1 MSRHDVYVDDNF
13 YLDADERRH
22 LGSFETLEAAVA
34 ACRELVETWLRA
46 TRKAGMRPEALLNQY
61 YNFGPDPF
69 VRTTD
74 PHDQRP
80 FRHGPTLKRVRRNSA
95 VRAPCNPPQEI
106 SMPVLAATWVIF
118 TRALRLSLRQP
129 MWVLIGLMQPILY
142 LVLFGPLLQTV
153 AKTSGFQ
160 GDAWQVFV
168 PGLLVQLGIFGGLFV
183 GFGIIAEWRAG
194 VIDRQMVTPAS
205 RVALITGRT
214 LRDVLVIVVQAIVLT
229 VCAWLF
235 GLRVP
240 PLALLAGLV
249 LVALLGAAFSFIS
262 NAIGIATKSEDALAP
277 LVNALALPILLLSGI
292 LLPMSLA
299 PVWLQIVSDFDPFKH
314 IVNALRAVFRDDF
327 ADPIVGIGGVL
338 ALILVI
344 LGAWIGA
351 RVLRAQTR

>member
-1 MSRHDVYVDDNF
+1 MQF
-13 YLDADERRH
+13 
-22 LGSFETLEAAVA
+22 F
-34 ACRELVETWLRA
+34 
-46 TRKAGMRPEALLNQY
+46 
-61 YNFGPDPF
+61 
-69 VRTTD
+69 
-74 PHDQRP
+74 
-80 FRHGPTLKRVRRNSA
+80 
-95 VRAPCNPPQEI
+95 
-106 SMPVLAATWVIF
+106 AATWVIF

-153 AKTSGFQ
+153 AKNSGFQ

-194 VIDRQMVTPAS
+194 VLDRQMVTPAS

-214 LRDVLVIVVQAIVLT
+214 LRDVLVIAVQAIVLT
-229 VCAWLF
+229 ACAWFF

-240 PLALLAGLV
+240 PLALLVGLV

-327 ADPIVGIGGVL
+327 ADPIVGIGGLL
-338 ALILVI
+338 AAILVV
-344 LGAWIGA
+344 LGAWFGT
-351 RVLRAQTR
+351 RVLKAQTR